1 MEIKGLTFVKTCNC
15 CPEQYEVY
23 RNGKHI
29 GYVRLRWGTLTCEY
43 PDLDGEL
50 VYCVDMDSDIQ
61 GEFNSDKERMFHLEA
76 IADKLLKADNKTRNK
91 KKHMLI

>member
-1 MEIKGLTFVKTCNC
+1 
-15 CPEQYEVY
+15 
-23 RNGKHI
+23 
-29 GYVRLRWGTLTCEY
+29 
-43 PDLDGEL
+43 
-50 VYCVDMDSDIQ
+50 MDSDIQ